1 MNQQILKSN
10 LKIIYNE
17 ICQNWKNTLNE
28 YLLWSEGKYV
38 EIPEELLKKGYKE
51 ANDKQKKLIEKYFKI
66 EKPKGLL
73 KEIKDFNDILKISG
87 KTLKDILIYPNP
99 KTKKEIRLN
108 AFNKIELIKEV
119 LNGEWEEDW
128 NNGNQYKYYPYF
140 TSRVGFAFDVCGL
153 CSYDFGSV
161 VAFYKSKE
169 IAEFV
174 GKTFLKEYKEFATG
188 KIEK

>member
-1 MNQQILKSN
+1 MNQKILKSN

-17 ICQNWKNTLNE
+17 ICQDWKNTLNE

-38 EIPEELLKKGYKE
+38 ELPKELIQKGYKE
-51 ANDKQKKLIEKYFKI
+51 ANDAQKLLIEKYFDI
-66 EKPKGLL
+66 EKPKNLL
-73 KEIKDFNDILKISG
+73 KDIKNFDDILKISG

-128 NNGNQYKYYPYF
+128 NNDNQYKYYPYF
-140 TSRVGFAFDVCGL
+140 TALDGFAFFDC
-153 CSYDFGSV
+153 YFGSYV
-161 VAFYKSKE
+161 FVSGVAFYKSKE
-169 IAEFV
+169 IAEFA